1 MKKVLNYILRSVGS
15 IGLSFMICFG
25 LSQLATFVQYKV
37 MTLIP
42 TFLANMFNFTLA
54 DVMRDSSKDMLIP
67 GWGFLSSIVNDP
79 NFSTRISIII
89 STITVLV
96 VLGILCFL
104 YYLLIKIVKGDKI
117 FTFIF
122 AITAVILV
130 LYTSMIMYG
139 GDDFWGIERGL
150 GFYLASIVILG
161 LQIIIKMGIATSL
174 WKGEE
179 W

>member
-1 MKKVLNYILRSVGS
+1 MQKVLNYILRLVGS
-15 IGLSFMICFG
+15 IGLSFVICFG
-25 LSQLATFVQYKV
+25 LSRLATFVQYEV

-67 GWGFLSSIVNDP
+67 GWGYWSSIVNDP

-89 STITVLV
+89 STIIVFV

-104 YYLLIKIVKGDKI
+104 CYLLGKVVKGNKI
-117 FTFIF
+117 FTLIF
-122 AITAVILV
+122 AVTAAIFI
-130 LYTSMIMYG
+130 LYTSMIMYS
-139 GDDFWGIERGL
+139 GDDFGGIERGL
-150 GFYLASIVILG
+150 GFYLASIIILG
-161 LQIIIKMGIATSL
+161 LQIIIKIGIATSL
-174 WKGEE
+174 WKGKE